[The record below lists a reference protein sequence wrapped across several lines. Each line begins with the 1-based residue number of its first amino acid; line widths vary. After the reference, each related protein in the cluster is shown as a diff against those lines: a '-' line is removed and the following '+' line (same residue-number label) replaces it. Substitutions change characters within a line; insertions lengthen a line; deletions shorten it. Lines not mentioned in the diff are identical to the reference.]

1 MRLGLAPR
9 LRKGSDVTTLD
20 DIEKLTADLLAYS
33 QRFGI
38 VAEVHNGAMTERQL
52 ADLAHAV
59 LAMLP
64 VVRAAVAHE
73 AARKECQRTGRHHG
87 MLVLASETLEDAI
100 DALRAALEST

>member
-1 MRLGLAPR
+1 M
-9 LRKGSDVTTLD
+9 TTLD

-64 VVRAAVAHE
+64 VVRAAL
-73 AARKECQRTGRHHG
+73 ARPGCIFPGCE
-87 MLVLASETLEDAI
+87 LEDAV
-100 DALRAALEST
+100 DALRAALERP